1 MEAARPTFDP
11 GLLGETS
18 KSRQEFAAA
27 MWPDAEPT
35 QELLRHARAGDGE
48 AVNRLMD
55 RHRDSLRRMVQMRLD
70 RALAGRVDASDIVQ
84 DVLWEASRRLSDY
97 LGNAKLP
104 FHLWLRELA
113 KDHVIDAHRRHRK
126 AQRRSVDRERPLA
139 GAFPDRSSLDLA
151 GQLRDGELTP
161 AAAALRKELE
171 VRFRDAIE
179 QLDEED
185 AEIILMR
192 HHEQLT
198 SSETA
203 QALGLSAPAA
213 GMRYLRALRR
223 LRAILGES
231 PSTTG
236 GETR

>member
-1 MEAARPTFDP
+1 
-11 GLLGETS
+11 
-18 KSRQEFAAA
+18 
-27 MWPDAEPT
+27 MWPEAEPT
-35 QELLRHARAGDGE
+35 LELLRDARSGDGE

-84 DVLWEASRRLSDY
+84 DVLWEASRRLNEY

-113 KDHVIDAHRRHRK
+113 KDHIIDTHRRHRK

-139 GAFPDRSSLDLA
+139 GRFADQSSLDLA

-161 AAAALRKELE
+161 AAVMIRKELE
-171 VRFRDAIE
+171 QRFRLAID

-185 AEIILMR
+185 AEIVLMR

-203 QALGLSAPAA
+203 QALGLSAAAA

-223 LRAILGES
+223 LRAILGERS
-231 PSTTG
+231 STG
-236 GETR
+236 